1 MAGSLKSVTALLLSA
16 AILLIGHGLQL
27 TLAPLYAV
35 NLGWSADLIGYTGSA
50 YFLGFVV
57 GCLTIPSLVAR
68 VGHIRVFTVL
78 VGLATASLLLI
89 GLIDQFWFWL
99 LSRCLSGW
107 ALAGIYMIIESWL
120 NERSAVDSRGRMLS
134 LYMIITLSAICL
146 GQLLIGF
153 DLGFQGLFMLAA
165 VLLVIGVV
173 PIGLTSSSAPT
184 PIPQV
189 KFRLARVIAASQV
202 SMVGAFFGG
211 VVTGGFWALG
221 PVVARANQLETEQIG
236 IFMAVTIIGGAC
248 FQFPV
253 GHLSDR
259 VDRRYVIAGIALLGV
274 FTCLIAL
281 FFLSGNPRLVYFT
294 MFLFGGM
301 TFPLYSLCLAHANDN
316 TTLSLMEVASGV
328 LMMNSFGSIIGPLL
342 VAFLIGYNSQALFIV
357 SAVALSLLVCW
368 TLYRIQV
375 HGVDRNHFAPFVN
388 VRNTSH
394 EILEMVDHDVDLESE
409 DIYDVTADVEDSV
422 TEN

>member
-1 MAGSLKSVTALLLSA
+1 MAVSLKSLTALLLSV

-35 NLGWSADLIGYTGSA
+35 NLGWSPDLIGYTGSA

-57 GCLTIPSLVAR
+57 GCLTIPVLVAK

-78 VGLATASLLLI
+78 VALATASLLLI

-107 ALAGIYMIIESWL
+107 AFAGIYMVIESWL
-120 NERSAVDSRGRMLS
+120 NEKTAVESRGRVLS
-134 LYMIITLSAICL
+134 VYMIITLSSICL

-153 DLGFQGLFMLAA
+153 ELGFQGLFMLGAA
-165 VLLVIGVV
+165 LLVLGVV
-173 PIGLTSSSAPT
+173 PIGLTSSSAPN
-184 PIPQV
+184 PIPPV
-189 KFRLARVIAASQV
+189 RFRLSKVIKASQV
-202 SMVGAFFGG
+202 SVIGAFFGG
-211 VVTGGFWALG
+211 LVTGGFWSLG
-221 PVVARANQLETEQIG
+221 PVVARANQLQTDQIG

-259 VDRRYVIAGIALLGV
+259 IDRRYVIAGIAVLGV
-274 FTCLIAL
+274 FTCLFAL
-281 FFLSGNPRLVYFT
+281 FLDSTTPWLIYLT
-294 MFLFGGM
+294 MFLFGGT

-328 LMMNSFGSIIGPLL
+328 LMMNSIGSIIGPLL
-342 VAFLIGYNSQALFIV
+342 VAFLIGYSSHALFIV
-357 SAVALSLLVCW
+357 SAVALSLLFCW
-368 TLYRIQV
+368 TLYRIQT
-375 HGVDRNHFAPFVN
+375 HQADRNHFEPFVN
-388 VRNTSH
+388 VRSSSH
-394 EILEMVDHDVDLESE
+394 EIIEMVDRDEAVGYEEFHEASSS
-409 DIYDVTADVEDSV
+409 T
-422 TEN
+422 